1 MTTFLPHLANLDYSP
16 GFSAAFDSTIIPPP
30 PPDNDL
36 PTPLTRTSSVNI
48 LHPPSI
54 QDTRRIR
61 SMQHSL
67 SVSPSMRDPD
77 LEDSGKAGYN
87 GSLQDSPVV
96 PALRVPQAVEE
107 VHTVPLPEAEEDDKR
122 PSTSH
127 HAYDK
132 SDLWPWT
139 KRNTALLADVV
150 HEPPQLSVSPSIDDE
165 VRPAVAAEIR
175 PSSSAWTNVT
185 AEGPGHEQTLGFS
198 YLPEMTTP
206 SSGSFNCDG
215 TENTDPPVSII
226 ASEDS
231 EEPNHGHE
239 GHDELESGGAEGEC
253 EGRVP
258 PSPAPSEVPEMPVFP
273 PAKKSSLSLERHG
286 SIGSLVARKNA
297 LFKSHSSNN
306 SHDRRSSMP
315 LPSAVIASLLPWRGS
330 RRPSS
335 EPELPS
341 QSSSAKSRL
350 SSSLPSPH

>member
-1 MTTFLPHLANLDYSP
+1 MTFLPRLANIDYSP
-16 GFSAAFDSTIIPPP
+16 GFSAGFDSTIIPPP
-30 PPDNDL
+30 PPDND
-36 PTPLTRTSSVNI
+36 PPAPLTRTNSVNI
-48 LHPPSI
+48 PHPPSI

-61 SMQHSL
+61 SMQPPL
-67 SVSPSMRDPD
+67 SVSSSMQDPD
-77 LEDSGKAGYN
+77 LEDSGQTGYD
-87 GSLQDSPVV
+87 GGLQDSPVV
-96 PALRVPQAVEE
+96 PALRIPQTVEE
-107 VHTVPLPEAEEDDKR
+107 VHIVPLPEAEEDDKR

-139 KRNTALLADVV
+139 KRNTAILADVV
-150 HEPPQLSVSPSIDDE
+150 HEPPQLSVSPPVDDK
-165 VRPAVAAEIR
+165 VDPAVAAEIG
-175 PSSSAWTNVT
+175 PSSSTWTNVT
-185 AEGPGHEQTLGFS
+185 TGGPEHEQTLGLS

-206 SSGSFNCDG
+206 SSRSFNCDG

-226 ASEDS
+226 ASGDS

-253 EGRVP
+253 EGQVP
-258 PSPAPSEVPEMPVFP
+258 PSPAPSEVPEIPVFP
-273 PAKKSSLSLERHG
+273 PAKKSNLSLDRHG
-286 SIGSLVARKNA
+286 SIGSLVARKSA

-341 QSSSAKSRL
+341 QSSSAKPRL

>member
-1 MTTFLPHLANLDYSP
+1 M
-16 GFSAAFDSTIIPPP
+16 IPPP

-36 PTPLTRTSSVNI
+36 PSPLTRTSSVSI
-48 LHPPSI
+48 PHLPST

-61 SMQHSL
+61 SMQPVF
-67 SVSPSMRDPD
+67 SVPSSSRDRD
-77 LEDSGKAGYN
+77 LEDSGQTRYDG
-87 GSLQDSPVV
+87 GIQDSPVV
-96 PALRVPQAVEE
+96 PILVPQAVEE
-107 VHTVPLPEAEEDDKR
+107 AHFVPLPDAEEDGKKL
-122 PSTSH
+122 STSH

-139 KRNTALLADVV
+139 KRNTAILADSV
-150 HEPPQLSVSPSIDDE
+150 HEPPQLSVSPSADDG
-165 VRPAVAAEIR
+165 VNPGGAAEIR

-185 AEGPGHEQTLGFS
+185 GESPGYEQTLASS
-198 YLPEMTTP
+198 YLPDMTTP
-206 SSGSFNCDG
+206 SSGSINDDG

-231 EEPNHGHE
+231 EGPDNGHE
-239 GHDELESGGAEGEC
+239 GHDEPGSGVVG
-253 EGRVP
+253 GRGQVP
-258 PSPAPSEVPEMPVFP
+258 PSPAPSEVPEMPVFS
-273 PAKKSSLSLERHG
+273 PAKKSNLSLERHG

-297 LFKSHSSNN
+297 LFKSHSSNS
-306 SHDRRSSMP
+306 SHNKRSSMP

-341 QSSSAKSRL
+341 QSSRESSRL